1 MQGHARATFGVW
13 LEGYLDQGMSAELPN
28 AVRKR
33 LRLTN
38 AASLLGFMAALSGIP
53 LDRVAGPRWM
63 VFSDLVAAA
72 LYLGVAL
79 LQPAASVRRG
89 PPGHHRRFQSVGVQ
103 SGVVARPRFRRGRSI
118 RGIADHPVRAFRR
131 PAVGSARLRVVPA
144 AGWSGDGDL
153 GGSAPLGRPLTD
165 DLRLVYDRYSAAVA
179 VTIVLVSL
187 YLMSRANAQAEATL
201 RLDIARRERAEREL
215 AETRHA
221 SISAAKMAA
230 LGEMSANVAHEVNNP
245 LAAIL
250 LRSQRLEMLA
260 SRGRMDEAAVL
271 RTAADIDV
279 NVDRIRRIVDA
290 LLFFARQAD
299 HDPLRPESVVTIVQQ
314 SLELCAQR
322 FARHGIAFS
331 VEPIPADLLVHC
343 RGAQIS
349 QVLINL
355 LEQRLRC
362 RRARS
367 GAAGPRRRARGRQ
380 RCSHHRHRHGSRHPT
395 RCGTAHHGALLHHQ
409 RGR

>member
-1 MQGHARATFGVW
+1 MVI
-13 LEGYLDQGMSAELPN
+13 
-28 AVRKR
+28 
-33 LRLTN
+33 
-38 AASLLGFMAALSGIP
+38 LGA
-53 LDRVAGPRWM
+53 
-63 VFSDLVAAA
+63 
-72 LYLGVAL
+72 
-79 LQPAASVRRG
+79 
-89 PPGHHRRFQSVGVQ
+89 
-103 SGVVARPRFRRGRSI
+103 
-118 RGIADHPVRAFRR
+118 
-131 PAVGSARLRVVPA
+131 
-144 AGWSGDGDL
+144 
-153 GGSAPLGRPLTD
+153 SAPLGRPLTD
-165 DLRLVYDRYSAAVA
+165 DLRSVYDRYSAAVA
-179 VTIVLVSL
+179 VSIVLVSL
-187 YLMSRANAQAEATL
+187 YLMSRANGQAESTL

-230 LGEMSANVAHEVNNP
+230 LGEMSANIAHEVNNP

-260 SRGRMDEAAVL
+260 SRGRMDEASVL

-299 HDPLRPESVVTIVQQ
+299 HDPLRPESVATIVQQ
-314 SLELCAQR
+314 TLELCAQR

-355 LEQRLRC
+355 LSNAYDAVEHEAV
-362 RRARS
+362 RRVRV
-367 GAAGPRRRARGRQ
+367 GARGDESAVRITVTDTGPGIPPEVAP
-380 RCSHHRHRHGSRHPT
+380 RIMEPFFTTKEVGKGTGLGLAASKGIAEGHRGTLTYERADGETRFVLTLPRSVPREQVHRPPT
-395 RCGTAHHGALLHHQ
+395 EQDH
-409 RGR
+409 